1 MSFQLK
7 GSKSIKDFS
16 NFQFIKDNLKTLSE
30 KPEHFVIFF
39 RPPTLF
45 MFITFSTV

>member
-1 MSFQLK
+1 MK
-7 GSKSIKDFS
+7 GD
-16 NFQFIKDNLKTLSE
+16 LKTLSE
-30 KPEHFVIFF
+30 KPEHFVTFF